1 MRQYSPVRAPVRA
14 LASVAWIAAAL
25 AIAAPALAQGG
36 PASTSGAAPGGHK
49 LTKAPRLV
57 HFVEAPYPESEK
69 AAARAAS
76 VVLQIGIGPAGAV
89 DQVAVTESAGP
100 AFDAAALE
108 AARQFVFEPAEIDG
122 KPAAIRILYRY
133 EFVLRQEAP
142 TTATFTG
149 QVRDRRTKQPLASVS
164 VSVEGGGAA
173 TTDADGRFRID
184 DVAPGAH
191 TIGLSG
197 PKLTALQTSE
207 TFEAGHQLAATYDV
221 EPQDAKAPA
230 EDQDDL
236 EVVVTPPPIEK
247 QVVST
252 EVSAEEGRRVP
263 GTQGDVLKVVENL
276 PGVARASIGSGQVVV
291 WGAAPQDTRVYLDGV
306 PMPRLY
312 HEGGFRSVVH
322 SDMVQGVE
330 LVPGGWGAE
339 YGRGLGGLVNV
350 ELKPAEPATAEKPLA
365 HGSVS
370 ADLLD
375 ASADVRSRLSDRV
388 SVEIAGRKSYLDA
401 LLPVF
406 TSRNVGEFIPIPR
419 YYDAQA
425 RVMLDLSPRETLEI
439 GGLLS
444 SDAVNDAVPSDDPTS
459 QQEQTHDASFERAWI
474 RWKKRT
480 EDGAELAVV
489 PSVGADSDRLVDVF
503 GAIPTNLQVDSKMA
517 TLRATWRKRLAA
529 PWGAVTVTAGA
540 DAQVTSSHFSRTG
553 SNTSPPR
560 QGDEFVFGQAPSDQ
574 VAHDEGNTVA
584 ASAAPFV
591 TADLALADGA
601 LHVVPGVRVEPYLLT
616 VSAKLPP
623 QGTAPPV
630 GLFHESTEIEPRL
643 SVRWTPLPG
652 LTWKAGWGLYHQP
665 PAPADLSAVFG
676 DPALGLESA
685 QHLLGGVAVGTP
697 DVLSFEMTAFRV
709 TSQDLAVRSPLPSPL
724 IAEALVGTGI
734 GRTRGIQFLLRK
746 QVGKRF
752 FGWIT
757 YTLSKSER
765 ADAPGQP
772 YYPYDF
778 DQTHVLGA
786 VASYQLGAGFEVGG
800 RFRYATGFPRTP
812 VIGAYLDG
820 KTGTFEPLFGALN
833 SIRIPPFW
841 QLDVRVSK
849 RFRIGRSELEAYLDL
864 QNVTDRSN
872 PEEIVYSADYS
883 QRRSITGL
891 PILPVLGA
899 RWSW

>member
-1 MRQYSPVRAPVRA
+1 MTRRSFV
-14 LASVAWIAAAL
+14 SVASIAAAL
-25 AIAAPALAQGG
+25 AVAAPSRAQ
-36 PASTSGAAPGGHK
+36 APGAPGTAVASPGAGTARK
-49 LTKAPRLV
+49 LTKSPRLA
-57 HFVEAPYPESEK
+57 HFVEAPYPEVEK

-76 VVLQIGIGPAGAV
+76 VVLQIGIGPTGAV
-89 DQVAVTESAGP
+89 EQVAVTESAGP

-108 AARQFVFEPAEIDG
+108 AVRQFVFEPAEIDG
-122 KPAAIRILYRY
+122 KPASIRILYRY
-133 EFVLRQEAP
+133 EFVLRAEAP

-149 QVRDRRTKQPLASVS
+149 QVRDRRNKQPLAAVS
-164 VSVEGGGAA
+164 VSVEDGVASA

-184 DVAPGAH
+184 DVAPGPHA
-191 TIGLSG
+191 ISLSG
-197 PKLTALQTSE
+197 PRLTALQTSE

-291 WGAAPQDTRVYLDGV
+291 WGAAPEDTRVYLDSV
-306 PMPRLY
+306 PLPRLY
-312 HEGGFRSVVH
+312 HEGGFRSVVN

-350 ELKPAEPATAEKPLA
+350 QLKPPAPATEGNRT

-370 ADLLD
+370 ADILD

-388 SVEIAGRKSYLDA
+388 SIELAGRKSYLDA
-401 LLPVF
+401 LLPAF

-425 RVMLDLSPRETLEI
+425 RVMLDLSPRETFEI
-439 GGLLS
+439 GWLLS
-444 SDAVNDAVPSDDPTS
+444 SDAVNDTVPSDDPTS

-480 EDGAELAVV
+480 EDGAELSIV
-489 PSVGADSDRLVDVF
+489 PSIGHDSDRLVDVF
-503 GAIPTNLQVDSKMA
+503 GAVPTNLQVDSKMA
-517 TLRATWRKRLAA
+517 TLRATWRKRLA
-529 PWGAVTVTAGA
+529 PWVTVTAGA
-540 DAQVTSSHFSRTG
+540 DAQVTSSRFSRTG

-574 VAHDEGNTVA
+574 VAHDDGTTVS

-591 TADLALADGA
+591 TADLALADGTV
-601 LHVVPGVRVEPYLLT
+601 HVVPGVRVEPYLLT
-616 VSAKLPP
+616 VNRKLPP
-623 QGTAPPV
+623 AGTAPPV

-643 SVRWTPLPG
+643 SVRWTPLPA
-652 LTWKAGWGLYHQP
+652 LTWKAGWGLYDQP
-665 PAPADLSAVFG
+665 PSPADLSSVFG
-676 DPALGLESA
+676 DPSLGLESA
-685 QHLLGGVAVGTP
+685 EHLLGGVAVGTP
-697 DVLSFEMTAFRV
+697 DVVSFEVTAFRV
-709 TSQDLAVRSPLPSPL
+709 TSRDLAVRNPLASPLV
-724 IAEALVGTGI
+724 AEALVGTGV

-746 QVGKRF
+746 QAGKRF

-765 ADAPGQP
+765 ADAPGEP
-772 YYPYDF
+772 YYAYDF

-812 VIGAYLDG
+812 VVGAYLDG
-820 KTGTFEPLFGALN
+820 KTGALEPLFGALN

-849 RFRIGRSELEAYLDL
+849 RFRIAGTELEAYLDL

-872 PEEIVYSADYS
+872 PEEIVYSPDYS